1 MRQIIG
7 IPEFSF
13 LISTSVDVSELVGVL
28 VEGNDTD
35 VSVFSE
41 GLSEVLLGKVLNV
54 SLGEGD
60 GGVDDG
66 GERVGGDGD
75 LLTEVGLLAL
85 NLDVVGKVVSEILD
99 DNAAVSDLQLAV
111 DLESVV
117 RLLAFFLSFEDGLA
131 HLFFEKY

>member
-41 GLSEVLLGKVLNV
+41 GLSEILLGKVLNV

-117 RLLAFFLSFEDGLA
+117 RLLALLLSLDGLA